1 MSEYSENN
9 DISCLFFLQALWFD
23 LISCLAGTYWNLFHT
38 VDERNPVIPLYVC
51 NVLYI
56 PGGCLGFVASTI
68 MYWKTVPSY

>member
-1 MSEYSENN
+1 M
-9 DISCLFFLQALWFD
+9 ILVAHFFLQALWFD

-56 PGGCLGFVASTI
+56 PGGCLGFGCINSNVLENCAS
-68 MYWKTVPSY
+68 Y